1 MKIKPLK
8 EYIREAEVADRP
20 PELAKP
26 PVGQQQEKPTDK
38 PGGFTVMILND
49 GMTPAEVVIEA
60 IVSVTGM
67 SADVA
72 FTKMM
77 RAHQGGWA
85 PIKSYASKDVAETIA
100 HGIMRHAQQNDRYDH
115 YRQHPH
121 FRNFKGP
128 WPLTAEVMDA
138 AQ

>member
-1 MKIKPLK
+1 MKIH
-8 EYIREAEVADRP
+8 EVITEAEVTDRP

-26 PVGQQQEKPTDK
+26 PAGQQQEKPTDK

-49 GMTPAEVVIEA
+49 GYTPFEVVQEA
-60 IVSVTGM
+60 ISAVTGL
-67 SADVA
+67 SLEDA
-72 FTKMM
+72 FSKMIK
-77 RAHQGGWA
+77 AHRGGWA
-85 PIKSYASKDVAETIA
+85 PIKSYSSKDVADTIA

-115 YRQHPH
+115 YRRHPH

-138 AQ
+138 SQ

>member
-1 MKIKPLK
+1 MRIH
-8 EYIREAEVADRP
+8 EVITEAEVMEP
-20 PELAKP
+20 VKTPQAK
-26 PVGQQQEKPTDK
+26 EKPADK

-60 IVSVTGM
+60 IVSATGM
-67 SADVA
+67 SSDDA
-72 FTKMM
+72 FSKMM

-85 PIKSYASKDVAETIA
+85 AIKSYASKDMAETVA
-100 HGIMRHAQQNDRYDH
+100 HNIMRHAQQNNNYDH
-115 YRQHPH
+115 YRAHPH

-138 AQ
+138 SQ

>member
-1 MKIKPLK
+1 MNIKPLK
-8 EYIREAEVADRP
+8 EYIQEAEVADRP

-26 PVGQQQEKPTDK
+26 PVGQQQEKSADK

-60 IVSVTGM
+60 ISSVTGM
-67 SADVA
+67 SQEAA
-72 FTKMM
+72 FDKMM
-77 RAHQGGWA
+77 KAHQGGWA
-85 PIKSYASKDVAETIA
+85 PIKSYGSKDLAETIA
-100 HGIMRHAQQNDRYDH
+100 HGIMRHAQQNDRYDQ
-115 YRQHPH
+115 YRRHPH

-138 AQ
+138 QQ